1 MEVATLAGL
10 DEMRAVRKRYG
21 TERLGLEKKGLVRK
35 DRQSSLS
42 FCLRSIICC
51 LFYFVCFESNPAAA
65 RNDSKDACGYSTNCP
80 WGWPSSLVR
89 VSGNSWRQKK
99 YHSSRAFASHRRIIT
114 RRLLT
119 LSTRTRARH
128 LMHSSPNISEPR
140 VMDIMASRGLRATNE
155 VLETSSVMDAVRL
168 LTERRVGSAL
178 CVRNDGGGV
187 SGVFTARD
195 LVRWLSE
202 ECNDRP
208 ERAVKALH
216 APVSTIATPAE
227 KIAWCAP
234 RDKLTRV
241 RMVMRARGVRNLPV
255 VCTATGAVLG
265 VLTAKDVA
273 DFSLERQAEPTL
285 LGGKEAFLRATSGRS
300 GLPPEATVT
309 DAPTRRHIVNRLSG
323 DTNHVDQTTP
333 SSLLLD
339 DADAIVNLRAKTVP
353 PPKLTPRREARLE
366 LQVGAFA
373 LPNAYKRSDGTVVS
387 RNRDAEIINDAELSE
402 DAHLVI
408 DSRYAGVFDGVG
420 SWRKV
425 GVDPRVYPRT
435 LAGYCAEHL
444 ERWWL
449 NDPHRP
455 PPRPLDVLLDAW
467 RRISTE
473 RIPGST
479 TACLA
484 TLDPDVDSLS
494 YVNLGDAGILVL
506 RDRTLLPRFA
516 GTGSIKKDNNA
527 SGWAVV
533 LVSAQQL
540 RDFNLPY
547 QLGWTNTGHDDAA
560 GATLTFETPLHANV
574 ATFPVLAGDLIIIA
588 TDGLYDNV
596 SVDEIVELVAN
607 WDSHF
612 SRRRSS
618 GANDLNDLAAHLCTR
633 ARDFSLDEN
642 RDSPFALLAK
652 ENDIMYGG
660 TLCSFFLWASLE
672 APHEQA
678 GCRTT

>member
-1 MEVATLAGL
+1 MEVIIIGRFLSMRVLSAMPNAEVRIRCSVLERRRPDL
-10 DEMRAVRKRYG
+10 KMRAATQRIAPRAGHHRWNGWVATQADKNM
-21 TERLGLEKKGLVRK
+21 
-35 DRQSSLS
+35 SLPQ
-42 FCLRSIICC
+42 L
-51 LFYFVCFESNPAAA
+51 P
-65 RNDSKDACGYSTNCP
+65 
-80 WGWPSSLVR
+80 
-89 VSGNSWRQKK
+89 
-99 YHSSRAFASHRRIIT
+99 RRRFIVV
-114 RRLLT
+114 RRLIA
-119 LSTRTRARH
+119 LSTRTRARQD
-128 LMHSSPNISEPR
+128 MHSSAHTTEPSVVD
-140 VMDIMASRGLRATNE
+140 VMANRGLRATNE

-178 CVRNDGGGV
+178 CVRDDGGGV

-202 ECNDRP
+202 ECDGRP
-208 ERAVKALH
+208 ERAVKALR
-216 APVSTIATPAE
+216 APVSIIATPAE

-234 RDKLTRV
+234 RDALTRV

-255 VCTATGAVLG
+255 VCTATRAVLG
-265 VLTAKDVA
+265 MLTAKDVA

-285 LGGKEAFLRATSGRS
+285 LGGKDAFLRATSGRS
-300 GLPPEATVT
+300 GLPATATVT
-309 DAPTRRHIVNRLSG
+309 DALTRKHIMSRLSG
-323 DTNHVDQTTP
+323 ATNRDDQMMP
-333 SSLLLD
+333 SSSLLED
-339 DADAIVNLRAKTVP
+339 DAEAVDRLRSKSVFGASLVP
-353 PPKLTPRREARLE
+353 APRERRLE

-373 LPNAYKRSDGTVVS
+373 LPNPYKRSDGTVVS
-387 RNRDAEIINDAELSE
+387 RNRDAEVIDDAELSE
-402 DAHLVI
+402 DAHLVV
-408 DSRYAGVFDGVG
+408 DSRYVGVFDGVG

-435 LAGYCAEHL
+435 LASYCAQHL

-506 RDRTLLPRFA
+506 RDRALLSRSA
-516 GTGSIKKDNNA
+516 GTPQGPINQKQVHNT
-527 SGWAVV
+527 SGWGVV

-547 QLGWTNTGHDDAA
+547 QLGWTNTGRDDAA

-574 ATFPVLAGDLIIIA
+574 VTFPVLAGDIIVIA

-596 SVDEIVELVAN
+596 SVDEVVQLVAN
-607 WDSHF
+607 WDSQP
-612 SRRRSS
+612 SRSQLS
-618 GANDLNDLAAHLCTR
+618 VANDLDDLAAHLCSR
-633 ARDFSLDEN
+633 ARDFSLDEH

-652 ENDIMYGG
+652 ENDIMWGG
-660 TLCSFFLWASLE
+660 TSRPVLSVSPKIRFGR
-672 APHEQA
+672 A
-678 GCRTT
+678 GGMPDDVTVIVLRVVRSAI